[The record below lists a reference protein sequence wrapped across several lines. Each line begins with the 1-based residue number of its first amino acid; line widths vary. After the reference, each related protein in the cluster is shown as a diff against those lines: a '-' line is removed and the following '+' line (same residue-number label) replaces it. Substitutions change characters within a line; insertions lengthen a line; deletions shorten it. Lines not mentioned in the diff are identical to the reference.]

1 VSSILINLLDNL
13 GDRTTLLNLM
23 STSKDIATR
32 LDRVPDGTVFTY
44 TDFLE
49 EVQQKEALIKALN
62 RMAAA
67 GKIAKLSKGK
77 FYKPEQS
84 PFGELPPP
92 QYQAVKDL
100 LKTRGKVTG
109 YLSGLSI
116 YPQLGLTTQVSNTIQ
131 IGKNETRP
139 AFQRGRY
146 NISFIKQKNT
156 ITKENI
162 PGLQLLDAM
171 RCVKKI
177 PDTTVSM
184 ACERFKDLIS
194 QNSRKEQERL
204 VNLAMKY
211 PPSTRALLG
220 AVLDAVAPELNTE
233 KLKQSL
239 NPITRYTLPGI
250 TEALLHSQD
259 WNIE

>member
-1 VSSILINLLDNL
+1 
-13 GDRTTLLNLM
+13 M
-23 STSKDIATR
+23 STAKDIAKR
-32 LDRVPDGTVFTY
+32 LDRVSDGTVFTY

-49 EVQQKEALIKALN
+49 DVQQKEALIKALN

-100 LKTRGKVTG
+100 LETRGKVTG

-116 YPQLGLTTQVSNTIQ
+116 YPELGLTTQVSNTIQ

-146 NISFIKQKNT
+146 KISFIKQKNT

-162 PGLQLLDAM
+162 PGLQLLDSM

-177 PDTTVSM
+177 PDTTVPM
-184 ACERFKDLIS
+184 TCKRFKHLIS
-194 QNSRKEQERL
+194 QKPRKEQENL
-204 VNLAMKY
+204 MSLAMKY

-239 NPITRYTLPGI
+239 NPITRYALPGI
-250 TEALLHSQD
+250 TEALPDSQD